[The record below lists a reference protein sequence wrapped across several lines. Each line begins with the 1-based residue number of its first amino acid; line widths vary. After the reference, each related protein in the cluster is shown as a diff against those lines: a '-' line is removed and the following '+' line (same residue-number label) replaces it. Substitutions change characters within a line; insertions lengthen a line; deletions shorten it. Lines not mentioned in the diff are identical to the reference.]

1 MCHCEAR
8 LVGAWQSLTILNL
21 GGWSTHKS
29 KICYNLKWES
39 EVSKILDKIN
49 APSDVKG
56 LNQDELA
63 ELCSELRELL
73 VSQVSQ
79 NGGHLASSLGV
90 VELTVALH
98 RVFDSPKDKIIWDV
112 GHQSYVHKLLTG
124 RREQFPSLRQYQGL
138 SGFPDRDESPHDA
151 FTTGHGGTS
160 VSAALGM
167 ALSRDLTGDDHHVV
181 AVIGDGCLTCG
192 MTYEALNHAGHLET
206 RLIVVLNDNGMS
218 ISPTVGA
225 LAKRLNVIRITSPYI
240 QAKEQTYRLLSL
252 LPGGKRL
259 RRALHRLKEGAKAV
273 VMPSIMW
280 EQLGFTYLGPVDG
293 HNIAELE
300 KALTRARNYSRPVI
314 VHALTT
320 KGKGYKPAEDN
331 PTRFHGLS
339 PKSESLST
347 TPTYSQIFAQTV
359 GGLLRN
365 NPSVVVISAAMV
377 EGNSLSPLVK
387 EFPQH
392 IYDVGISE
400 QHAVTLAAGLA
411 TQGFIPVVAIYSTFL
426 QRAFDQI
433 LHDVC
438 LPDLPVI
445 FALDRSGI
453 VGEDGKTHQGLFDLS
468 YLSLMPNMIV
478 CAPKDENELQD
489 LLYTA
494 LTAGHPMAIRY
505 PRGRG
510 TGVPLVT
517 ELHQIPIGKAEI
529 IKQGEDIVIIGIG
542 STVMPSLEAAE
553 HLALRGIDAM
563 VINARFAKPLDT
575 ELILDVA
582 NHTQKVVIVEENVLS
597 GGFGAAVLELLEKAE
612 ASDIKVKRLGIPDEF
627 VTHGKQD
634 FLRSHYHLDAL
645 GIAKE
650 CSDFL
655 AHIQTK
661 TGGESHTTI
670 LNSNF

>member
-1 MCHCEAR
+1 
-8 LVGAWQSLTILNL
+8 
-21 GGWSTHKS
+21 
-29 KICYNLKWES
+29 
-39 EVSKILDKIN
+39 VSKILDRIN
-49 APSDVKG
+49 DPSEVKG
-56 LNQDELA
+56 LNRDELGG
-63 ELCSELRELL
+63 LCSELRELL
-73 VSQVSQ
+73 VSRVSE
-79 NGGHLASSLGV
+79 NGGHLASNLGA

-98 RVFDSPKDKIIWDV
+98 RVFDSPKDKIVWDV

-124 RREQFPSLRQYQGL
+124 RKEQFPSLRQYQGL
-138 SGFPDRDESPHDA
+138 SGFPDRDESPYDA

-160 VSAALGM
+160 ISAALGM
-167 ALSRDLTGDDHHVV
+167 ALARDRAGDDHHVV

-192 MTYEALNHAGHLET
+192 MTYEALNHAGHLGT

-225 LAKRLNVIRITSPYI
+225 IARRLNVVRTTRGYIR
-240 QAKEQTYRLLSL
+240 AKKRTRRLLSL

-259 RRALHRLKEGAKAV
+259 EGALRRLREGVKAV
-273 VMPSIMW
+273 VMPTMMW
-280 EQLGFTYLGPVDG
+280 EQLGFTYLGPIDG
-293 HNIAELE
+293 HNTAELE
-300 KALTRARNYSRPVI
+300 AVLTQARNYYKPVI
-314 VHALTT
+314 VHVLTT

-331 PTRFHGLS
+331 PTHFHGLS
-339 PKSESLST
+339 PKSESLGT
-347 TPTYSQIFAQTV
+347 IPTYSQIFAQTV
-359 GGLLRN
+359 GGLLRD
-365 NPSVVVISAAMV
+365 NPRVVVISAAMV
-377 EGNSLSPLVK
+377 EGNSLSSLVK
-387 EFPQH
+387 EFPQR

-411 TQGFIPVVAIYSTFL
+411 TQGFIPIVAIYSTFL
-426 QRAFDQI
+426 QRAFDQV

-453 VGEDGKTHQGLFDLS
+453 VGEDGKTHQGIFDLS

-494 LTAGHPMAIRY
+494 LHTEHPMAIRY

-510 TGVPLVT
+510 TGVPLAT
-517 ELHQIPIGKAEI
+517 ELHQLSIGKAEI
-529 IKQGEDIVIIGIG
+529 LKQGEDIAIIGIG

-553 HLALRGIDAM
+553 HLALWGTDAM
-563 VINARFAKPLDT
+563 VITARFAKPLDT

-582 NHTQKVVIVEENVLS
+582 NHTKKMVIVEENVLS

-612 ASDIKVKRLGIPDEF
+612 ASDVKVKRLGIPDEF

-634 FLRSHYHLDAL
+634 FLRALYHLDAL

-650 CSDFL
+650 CVDFL
-655 AHIQTK
+655 AHIQAK
-661 TGGESHTTI
+661 AEGEFHTATPQ
-670 LNSNF
+670 

>member
-1 MCHCEAR
+1 
-8 LVGAWQSLTILNL
+8 
-21 GGWSTHKS
+21 
-29 KICYNLKWES
+29 
-39 EVSKILDKIN
+39 VSNILDKIN
-49 APSDVKG
+49 GPSDVKG
-56 LNQDELA
+56 LSQDELA

-73 VSQVSQ
+73 VGKVSE
-79 NGGHLASSLGV
+79 NGGHLASNLGV

-98 RVFDSPKDKIIWDV
+98 RVFDSPKDKLIWDV

-124 RREQFPSLRQYQGL
+124 RREQFTSLRQYQGL

-160 VSAALGM
+160 ISAALGM
-167 ALSRDLTGDDHHVV
+167 TLARDRAGDDHHVV

-192 MTYEALNHAGHLET
+192 MTYEALNHAGHLGT

-225 LAKRLNVIRITSPYI
+225 IARRLNVVRTTRGYIR
-240 QAKEQTYRLLSL
+240 AKKQTNRLLSL

-259 RRALHRLKEGAKAV
+259 QGALRRLREGVKAV
-273 VMPSIMW
+273 LMPTMMW
-280 EQLGFTYLGPVDG
+280 EQLGFTYLGPIDG
-293 HNIAELE
+293 HNTAELE
-300 KALTRARNYSRPVI
+300 IVLTQAKNYYKPVI
-314 VHALTT
+314 VHVLTK

-339 PKSESLST
+339 PRGEGLGT
-347 TPTYSQIFAQTV
+347 IPTYSQVFARTV
-359 GGLLRN
+359 GGLLRD
-365 NPSVVVISAAMV
+365 NPKVVVISAAMV
-377 EGNSLSPLVK
+377 EGNSLSSLVK
-387 EFPQH
+387 EFPQR

-411 TQGFIPVVAIYSTFL
+411 TQGFIPIVAIYSTFL
-426 QRAFDQI
+426 QRAFDQV

-453 VGEDGKTHQGLFDLS
+453 VGEDGKTHQGMFDLS
-468 YLSLMPNMIV
+468 YLRLMPNMIV
-478 CAPKDENELQD
+478 CAPKDGNELQD

-494 LTAGHPMAIRY
+494 TNAEHTMAIRY
-505 PRGRG
+505 PRGPG
-510 TGVPLVT
+510 PDMPLAAK
-517 ELHQIPIGKAEI
+517 LHQLPIGKAEMM
-529 IKQGEDIVIIGIG
+529 KQGEDIVIIGIG

-582 NHTQKVVIVEENVLS
+582 SHTKKMVIVEENALS
-597 GGFGAAVLELLEKAE
+597 GGFGAAVLELLEQAG
-612 ASDIKVKRLGIPDEF
+612 ASDVKVKRLGIPDEF

-634 FLRSHYHLDAL
+634 FLRSLYHLDAL

-650 CSDFL
+650 CVDFL
-655 AHIQTK
+655 AHIQT
-661 TGGESHTTI
+661 EAEREFHTAMPQ
-670 LNSNF
+670 

>member
-1 MCHCEAR
+1 VPKM
-8 LVGAWQSLTILNL
+8 
-21 GGWSTHKS
+21 
-29 KICYNLKWES
+29 
-39 EVSKILDKIN
+39 LDKIN
-49 APSDVKG
+49 APGDVKG
-56 LNQDELA
+56 LNQVELGG
-63 ELCSELRELL
+63 LCSELREFLISR
-73 VSQVSQ
+73 VGET
-79 NGGHLASSLGV
+79 GGHLASSLGV
-90 VELTVALH
+90 VELTVTLH

-124 RREQFPSLRQYQGL
+124 RKEQFSSLRQYQGL

-151 FTTGHGGTS
+151 FTVGHGGTS
-160 VSAALGM
+160 ISAALGM
-167 ALSRDLTGDDHHVV
+167 ALARDLSRGDHHVV

-192 MTYEALNHAGHLET
+192 MTHEALNHAGHLDT

-225 LAKRLNVIRITSPYI
+225 IARHLNVVRTTRGYV
-240 QAKEQTYRLLSL
+240 QAKKQTRRVLSL

-259 RRALHRLKEGAKAV
+259 QEALRRLKIGAKV
-273 VMPSIMW
+273 VVLPTVIW
-280 EQLGFTYLGPVDG
+280 EQLGFTYLGPIDG

-300 KALTRARNYSRPVI
+300 TTLTQAKNYYKPVI
-314 VHALTT
+314 VHVLTT

-331 PTRFHGLS
+331 PTHFHGLS
-339 PKSESLST
+339 PKSEGAST
-347 TPTYSQIFAQTV
+347 IPSYSQIFARTV

-365 NPSVVVISAAMV
+365 NPRVVVISAAMV
-377 EGNSLSPLVK
+377 EGNSLSSLVK
-387 EFPQH
+387 EFPRR

-411 TQGFIPVVAIYSTFL
+411 TQGFIPIVAIYSTFL
-426 QRAFDQI
+426 QRAFDQVV
-433 LHDVC
+433 HDVC
-438 LPDLPVI
+438 LPDLPVV

-453 VGEDGKTHQGLFDLS
+453 VGEDGKTHQGTFDLS
-468 YLSLMPNMIV
+468 YLTLMPNMIV
-478 CAPKDENELQD
+478 SAPKDGNELQH

-494 LTAGHPMAIRY
+494 LNTKHPMAIRY

-510 TGVPLVT
+510 PDIPLAT

-529 IKQGEDIVIIGIG
+529 IKQGGDVVIIGIG
-542 STVMPSLEAAE
+542 STIMSSLEAAE
-553 HLALRGIDAM
+553 HLSLEGIDAM

-582 NHTQKVVIVEENVLS
+582 SRIKKIVIVEENVLS

-612 ASDIKVKRLGIPDEF
+612 ASDVKVKRLGIPDEF

-634 FLRSHYHLDAL
+634 FLRSLYHLDAP

-650 CSDFL
+650 CADFL
-655 AHIQTK
+655 IQVRAK
-661 TGGESHTTI
+661 VEGEFQPTI
-670 LNSNF
+670 L

>member
-1 MCHCEAR
+1 M
-8 LVGAWQSLTILNL
+8 
-21 GGWSTHKS
+21 
-29 KICYNLKWES
+29 
-39 EVSKILDKIN
+39 VSKILDKIN
-49 APSDVKG
+49 DPSDVKR
-56 LNQDELA
+56 LSQDELG

-73 VSQVSQ
+73 VSRVSE
-79 NGGHLASSLGV
+79 NGGHLASNLGA

-98 RVFDSPKDKIIWDV
+98 RVFDSPKDKIVWDV

-138 SGFPDRDESPHDA
+138 SGFPDREESLHDA

-160 VSAALGM
+160 ISAALGM
-167 ALSRDLTGDDHHVV
+167 ALTRDLARGNHHVV

-192 MTYEALNHAGHLET
+192 MTYEALNHAGHLGT

-225 LAKRLNVIRITSPYI
+225 IAKRLNVVRTTRGYI
-240 QAKEQTYRLLSL
+240 QAKQQTNRLLSL

-259 RRALHRLKEGAKAV
+259 QWALRRLKEGAKAV
-273 VMPSIMW
+273 VMPTMMW
-280 EQLGFTYLGPVDG
+280 EQLGFTYMGPIDG
-293 HNIAELE
+293 HNTAELE
-300 KALTRARNYSRPVI
+300 TALTQARNYYKPVI
-314 VHALTT
+314 VHVLTT

-331 PTRFHGLS
+331 PTHFHGLS
-339 PKSESLST
+339 PKSEGLGT
-347 TPTYSQIFAQTV
+347 IPTYSQIFARTV

-365 NPSVVVISAAMV
+365 NPRVVVISAAMV
-377 EGNSLSPLVK
+377 EGNSLSSLVK
-387 EFPQH
+387 EYPQR

-411 TQGFIPVVAIYSTFL
+411 TQGFIPIVAIYSTFL
-426 QRAFDQI
+426 QRAFDQV

-453 VGEDGKTHQGLFDLS
+453 VGEDGKTHQGIFDLS

-478 CAPKDENELQD
+478 CAPKDGNELQD

-494 LTAGHPMAIRY
+494 LNTEHPMAIRY

-510 TGVPLVT
+510 TVVPLAT
-517 ELHQIPIGKAEI
+517 ELHQLPIGRAEI

-553 HLALRGIDAM
+553 HLALGSIDAM

-582 NHTQKVVIVEENVLS
+582 NHTKKMVIVEENILS

-612 ASDIKVKRLGIPDEF
+612 VSDVKVKRLGIPDEF

-634 FLRSHYHLDAL
+634 FLRSLYHLDAL

-650 CSDFL
+650 CVDFL
-655 AHIQTK
+655 AHVQAK
-661 TGGESHTTI
+661 VEGELHTTI
-670 LNSNF
+670 L

>member
-1 MCHCEAR
+1 
-8 LVGAWQSLTILNL
+8 
-21 GGWSTHKS
+21 
-29 KICYNLKWES
+29 
-39 EVSKILDKIN
+39 VSKILDKIN

-56 LNQDELA
+56 LNQDEVG

-73 VSQVSQ
+73 VRRVSES
-79 NGGHLASSLGV
+79 GGHLASNLGV
-90 VELTVALH
+90 VELAVALH
-98 RVFDSPKDKIIWDV
+98 RVFDSPKDKIVWDV

-160 VSAALGM
+160 ISAALGM
-167 ALSRDLTGDDHHVV
+167 ALTRDLARGNHHVV

-192 MTYEALNHAGHLET
+192 MTYEALNHAGHLGT

-225 LAKRLNVIRITSPYI
+225 IAKRLNVVRTTRGYI
-240 QAKEQTYRLLSL
+240 QAKKQTNRLLAL

-259 RRALHRLKEGAKAV
+259 QWALRRLREGIKAV
-273 VMPSIMW
+273 VMPTMMW
-280 EQLGFTYLGPVDG
+280 EQLGFTYLGPIDG
-293 HNIAELE
+293 HNTAELE
-300 KALTRARNYSRPVI
+300 AALTQARDYYKPVI
-314 VHALTT
+314 VHVLTT

-339 PKSESLST
+339 PKNEGLGT
-347 TPTYSQIFAQTV
+347 IPTYSQIFARTV
-359 GGLLRN
+359 GGLLKG
-365 NPSVVVISAAMV
+365 NPRVVAISAAMV
-377 EGNSLSPLVK
+377 EGNSLSSLVK
-387 EFPQH
+387 EFPQR

-411 TQGFIPVVAIYSTFL
+411 TQGFIPIVAIYSTFL
-426 QRAFDQI
+426 QRAFDQV

-453 VGEDGKTHQGLFDLS
+453 VGEDGKTHQGIFDLS
-468 YLSLMPNMIV
+468 YLNLMPNMIV

-494 LTAGHPMAIRY
+494 LHTEHPLAIRY

-510 TGVPLVT
+510 AGVPLTT
-517 ELHQIPIGKAEI
+517 ELHQLPIGKAEI
-529 IKQGEDIVIIGIG
+529 IKQGQDVAIIAIG

-553 HLALRGIDAM
+553 HLALEGIDAK
-563 VINARFAKPLDT
+563 VINARFVKPLDR

-582 NHTQKVVIVEENVLS
+582 NHTKKMLIVEENILS
-597 GGFGAAVLELLEKAE
+597 GGFGAAVLELLEKTE
-612 ASDIKVKRLGIPDEF
+612 ASDVKVKRLGIPDEF

-634 FLRSHYHLDAL
+634 FLRSLYHLDAP

-650 CSDFL
+650 CVDFL
-655 AHIQTK
+655 ANIQAK
-661 TGGESHTTI
+661 AEAKFHPTI
-670 LNSNF
+670 L